1 MNLDNAVL
9 TFETHPPN
17 MRGRIYKIIIVHQGG
32 KEWKMKNMVKN
43 GWPLA

>member
-9 TFETHPPN
+9 TLETHPPN
-17 MRGRIYKIIIVHQGG
+17 MRGRIYKIIIGG